1 MRRPAIFLD
10 RDGVINENL
19 PGHVCRWEDF
29 RFLPGTLDALRELG
43 TSIPIVIITN
53 QGAIGRQ
60 LVSQDT
66 VELIHRRMVSQIR
79 AAGGN
84 IAGILY
90 CPHPPEARCRCR
102 KPAPG
107 MLLAAAAR
115 FGLDL
120 RRSVFVGDAL
130 TDVEAGYRAGC
141 RTILVRTGRGE
152 AAVRELASARH
163 PRPAAIVDD
172 LRAAVP
178 AVSLLFTRR
187 AARLPLRPVLAPPP
201 LAESDVAAALGAA
214 S

>member
-29 RFLPGTLDALRELG
+29 RFLPGTFDALRELG
-43 TSIPIVIITN
+43 TSVPIVIITN

-66 VELIHRRMVSQIR
+66 VELIHRRMVAQIR
-79 AAGGN
+79 AEGGD
-84 IAGILY
+84 IAGIIY

-102 KPAPG
+102 KPSPG

-115 FGLDL
+115 FNLDL

-152 AAVRELASARH
+152 AAVRELASVQH

-178 AVSLLFTRR
+178 AVSHLFARR
-187 AARLPLRPVLAPPP
+187 AARLAQRPTIAPPLR
-201 LAESDVAAALGAA
+201 AEGEPATALGAA